1 MKNINEKI
9 FKAYFFYHNLLFSA
23 KELYNSSEMV
33 NDEIVK
39 HINDAL
45 IELKKDSNR
54 KKNPKNENPNKIH
67 DIVKKS
73 WSMVK
78 DFPLDVARIAHV
90 SKVSDHSNLKILN
103 LKPMLQRLLIS
114 FGQVKAGNT
123 SENVLNEIRKII
135 YSL

>member
-1 MKNINEKI
+1 
-9 FKAYFFYHNLLFSA
+9 
-23 KELYNSSEMV
+23 
-33 NDEIVK
+33 
-39 HINDAL
+39 
-45 IELKKDSNR
+45 
-54 KKNPKNENPNKIH
+54 
-67 DIVKKS
+67 
-73 WSMVK
+73 MVK